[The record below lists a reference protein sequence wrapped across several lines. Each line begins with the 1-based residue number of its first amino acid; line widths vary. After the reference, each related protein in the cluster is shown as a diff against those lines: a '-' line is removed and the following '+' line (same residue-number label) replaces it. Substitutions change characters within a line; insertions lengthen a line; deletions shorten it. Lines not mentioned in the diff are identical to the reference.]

1 MQAIDS
7 VPPFFPTSCVCLCA
21 LSSLRWQQMNE
32 CGGHPSI
39 RRRTRRSCL
48 SVPRKSLS
56 GTNFTIAI
64 HCVIWAGATAG
75 AGSSVGM
82 EESVI
87 AIGNSARV
95 RPSVISARDQD
106 GAQRDPVG
114 QDSGKA
120 RKDLKRERD
129 DLRRGWRPHKNG
141 GVEREGGE
149 KRAHYLHAG
158 GRDCGARVQGRSLRA
173 GRKKQIRTQRERAE
187 AVKRS
192 CSK

>member
-1 MQAIDS
+1 MIWAA
-7 VPPFFPTSCVCLCA
+7 V
-21 LSSLRWQQMNE
+21 
-32 CGGHPSI
+32 
-39 RRRTRRSCL
+39 
-48 SVPRKSLS
+48 
-56 GTNFTIAI
+56 
-64 HCVIWAGATAG
+64 WAGAMAG

-87 AIGNSARV
+87 AIGNSASQSA
-95 RPSVISARDQD
+95 RPPVISARDQD
-106 GAQRDPVG
+106 GVQRDPVR

-141 GVEREGGE
+141 GVEGKAG
-149 KRAHYLHAG
+149 KSALIISMPAGAG
-158 GRDCGARVQGRSLRA
+158 GTAEQEFKVEVCGREERNKY
-173 GRKKQIRTQRERAE
+173 GRKGSE